1 MKIITLIPVKN
12 ESWILAF
19 TLRNFS
25 LFSDEIII
33 LDDSS
38 TDDSVA
44 IAQLFPKVTVIPFTS
59 KETHV
64 DMSVRR
70 NILLSEGRKRGGTH
84 FICLDADES
93 LSTEC
98 IQLLPKHLTPLL
110 PGDTIFL
117 PWITLFE
124 KENNFYF
131 ASSEKEHYKNFI
143 FCDDGKTVYP
153 QQAISE
159 ARTPPFPT
167 GKNISIPYSKGSV
180 FHFQYVARER
190 TRMKQAWYMC
200 NELIEG
206 KRSAKRINATY
217 RYTKNIKSKHEE
229 QATDSFLVENNHLI
243 TTEISDAFHKEMI
256 FSLFETHSVSFFEPL
271 DIWHIDSL
279 QCYFIEKVGRSPHP
293 SIFPYLLLY
302 INDIKNKVRN
312 TIVLQRLS
320 KKDKKN

>member
-1 MKIITLIPVKN
+1 MKIITLVPVKN
-12 ESWILAF
+12 ESWILEF

-44 IAQLFPKVTVIPFTS
+44 IAQNFPKVTVVPFTS
-59 KETHV
+59 KEAHV

-70 NILLSEGRKRGGTH
+70 NILLIEGRKREATH

-93 LSTEC
+93 LSIKYIDLMKE
-98 IQLLPKHLTPLL
+98 HLRSLL

-117 PWITLFE
+117 PWVTLFE
-124 KENNFYF
+124 KGKAFYF
-131 ASSEKEHYKNFI
+131 ASLEKENYKNFI
-143 FCDDGKTVYP
+143 FCDDGKTMYP

-159 ARTPPFPT
+159 ARTPPFHE
-167 GKNISIPYSKGSV
+167 GKKISTPYTEGCV
-180 FHFQYVARER
+180 FHFQYVAKER
-190 TRMKQAWYMC
+190 TRMKQVWYMC

-217 RYTKNIKSKHEE
+217 RHTKNIKSKYEE
-229 QATDSFLVENNHLI
+229 QTTDPFLAENNNLI

-279 QCYFIEKVGRSPHP
+279 QQYFVEKVGRNPHHRT
-293 SIFPYLLLY
+293 FPNWLLY
-302 INDIKNKVRN
+302 INDIKNKTRN
-312 TIVLQRLS
+312 NIVLKRLPE
-320 KKDKKN
+320 